1 MKAKALATHLFV
13 LDPIGHAGHRG
24 EGACATCPC
33 KRCPLPH
40 ANRVHEL
47 PDTTEAQ
54 AAHLRRIGDD
64 Q

>member
-1 MKAKALATHLFV
+1 MKKTTAAHLYEA
-13 LDPIGHAGHRG
+13 DRDIPPDHKGQR
-24 EGACATCPC
+24 PC
-33 KRCPLPH
+33 RPPCGLPR

>member
-1 MKAKALATHLFV
+1 MKKPNSHVYEADRDIPA
-13 LDPIGHAGHRG
+13 DHRG
-24 EGACATCPC
+24 QRPC
-33 KRCPLPH
+33 RPPCGLPRQ
-40 ANRVHEL
+40 NRVHEL